1 MALSLDQ
8 NWSYKGYLRKR
19 YKQETTFS
27 NKKKKKRIG
36 RESEKPRHNTGAL
49 RSQHTRQPVKEESL
63 RTGPQN
69 LKHESTCL
77 HGSKWGT
84 GTEQIL
90 ILFLFFLSLQQSH
103 LPFWAL
109 PFPPSYMLLPH
120 PPLVSP
126 RWLIR
131 ALLHPSLSRQK
142 PHAPHPKARLS
153 MGLFWYQSHM
163 LSTRQSASA
172 VGSQPEIVR
181 NQHLGEVEPAGTY
194 SRKESK
200 AIFAFQQ

>member
-1 MALSLDQ
+1 MQ
-8 NWSYKGYLRKR
+8 
-19 YKQETTFS
+19 FS
-27 NKKKKKRIG
+27 TVMKLFEKTVKAGNKIFKNSKRIG
-36 RESEKPRHNTGAL
+36 TESEKSRQNTGAL
-49 RSQHTRQPVKEESL
+49 VSQDTRQPVEEVCL

-69 LKHESTCL
+69 TEHESTCL
-77 HGSKWGT
+77 HGSKWAT
-84 GTEQIL
+84 GTEQIF
-90 ILFLFFLSLQQSH
+90 ILFLFSLSLQQSH

-109 PFPPSYMLLPH
+109 PFPPSYMLVPH
-120 PPLVSP
+120 PSLVSP

-131 ALLHPSLSRQK
+131 VLPHPSLSRQK

-163 LSTRQSASA
+163 LSTPQSASA

-181 NQHLGEVEPAGTY
+181 NQHLGEVEPAGTH

-200 AIFAFQQ
+200 AIFAFQR

>member
-1 MALSLDQ
+1 MRT
-8 NWSYKGYLRKR
+8 G
-19 YKQETTFS
+19 T
-27 NKKKKKRIG
+27 
-36 RESEKPRHNTGAL
+36 ESEKSRQNTGAL
-49 RSQHTRQPVKEESL
+49 ISQHTRQPVKEESP

-77 HGSKWGT
+77 HHSKWRT

-90 ILFLFFLSLQQSH
+90 ILLLLCFRSLQQSH
-103 LPFWAL
+103 LPFWAF

-131 ALLHPSLSRQK
+131 VLPHPSLSRQK
-142 PHAPHPKARLS
+142 AHAPHPKARLS

-163 LSTRQSASA
+163 LSTPQTASA

-181 NQHLGEVEPAGTY
+181 NQHLGEMEPAGIY